1 MKFLHSLTLLVV
13 IGATVF
19 SSYLYYNSNK
29 TVQTEIQVLQTKV
42 DQLTTEL
49 NTVKSTVEL
58 NEKIKQDQMA
68 AQQLAPEG
76 CVIEPVVSQGWTLD
90 TWTCDRNGSTTKTTA
105 TSNGFM
111 SNINNQKQQLVDILP
126 IPAGSTAQK
135 VIESFIP
142 NPNPNNCAVV
152 LDTRTE
158 LPNSVVQRYNIQ
170 PSGALGFDEDITP
183 CGDNG
188 VTNGIQYFEVH
199 PNTNSVLFVRIG
211 QDAPPFNADS
221 FQFISL

>member
-29 TVQTEIQVLQTKV
+29 TVQTEIQVLQTRV

-58 NEKIKQDQMA
+58 NEKIKQDQIN

-76 CVIEPVVSQGWTLD
+76 CTIEPVVSQGWTLD
-90 TWTCDRNGSTTKTTA
+90 TWTCARNSFTTKTTA
-105 TSNGFM
+105 TSNGFIT
-111 SNINNQKQQLVDILP
+111 SFNDQKQQLVDILP
-126 IPAGSTAQK
+126 IPTGSTAQK

-142 NPNPNNCAVV
+142 NPNPNNCIVA

-158 LPNSVVQRYNIQ
+158 LPSASIQRYNIQ
-170 PSGALGFDEDITP
+170 PNGEFGFDKDITP